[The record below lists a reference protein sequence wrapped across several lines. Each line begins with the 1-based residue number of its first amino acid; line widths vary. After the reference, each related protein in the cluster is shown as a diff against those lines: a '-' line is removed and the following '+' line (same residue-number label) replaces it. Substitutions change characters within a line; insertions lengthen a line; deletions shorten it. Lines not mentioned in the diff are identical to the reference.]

1 MACNACLSLDL
12 DPVKRALAYQ
22 AWLLEGV
29 NSEDLDRIRTHLQ
42 KERALGDRTFQAM
55 IEKHSANP
63 PQPARAGD
71 LGGARGKSSRLNY
84 PRPLFICP

>member
-55 IEKHSANP
+55 IEKALGR
-63 PQPARAGD
+63 PAA
-71 LGGARGKSSRLNY
+71 ARPRGRPRRSKGKE
-84 PRPLFICP
+84 PET